1 MTKYS
6 FPSGKFNLKLRTAVV
21 TGVTRSG
28 KTTLGNLL
36 ATHRNVEHADEP
48 WLPNTL
54 PVMVQLKMVDKKTG
68 KEMFA
73 AHLNELA
80 NDMILLRQANFRP
93 NDLSSI
99 WAQKTQKEIFFRLT
113 KLQSRSDVRDFIKKN
128 KPLFLLT
135 LNGEPAFNLP
145 ALLDF
150 LPNGK
155 IVYVVRKGLDVARQ
169 IKEKRWFSDEQLARP
184 PHAQIF
190 RSATRRGKVFYVP
203 CRIAPADA
211 KKFLGYSEYERG
223 LFYWCVLVENAA
235 KSLENLRKKKQCLL
249 VKFEELLE
257 NPRKIMKQASS
268 FLDLKPSAITETA
281 LRKIKNYRALSG
293 QAPKLSG
300 ELLARTK
307 ALYKY
312 LGYGWD

>member
-1 MTKYS
+1 M
-6 FPSGKFNLKLRTAVV
+6 
-21 TGVTRSG
+21 
-28 KTTLGNLL
+28 
-36 ATHRNVEHADEP
+36 
-48 WLPNTL
+48 
-54 PVMVQLKMVDKKTG
+54 
-68 KEMFA
+68 
-73 AHLNELA
+73 
-80 NDMILLRQANFRP
+80 
-93 NDLSSI
+93 
-99 WAQKTQKEIFFRLT
+99 
-113 KLQSRSDVRDFIKKN
+113 
-128 KPLFLLT
+128 
-135 LNGEPAFNLP
+135 
-145 ALLDF
+145 
-150 LPNGK
+150 
-155 IVYVVRKGLDVARQ
+155 VRKGLDVARQ

-249 VKFEELLE
+249 VKFEEFLE

-281 LRKIKNYRALSG
+281 LHKIKNYRALSG